1 MANEALINL
10 LGWARQARE
19 SLQMQREMLQSGK
32 FRISKDEG
40 SGPIDV
46 SSESIARI
54 TASIAELDL
63 VLADCD
69 VRSSASR
76 SIPIDKL
83 NASNDD

>member
-10 LGWARQARE
+10 LGWATQARE

-32 FRISKDEG
+32 FRIFKDEG

-54 TASIAELDL
+54 TASIGELDL
-63 VLADCD
+63 ILADCD

-83 NASNDD
+83 NPSNDD

>member
-1 MANEALINL
+1 MANEAQINL
-10 LGWARQARE
+10 LGWAMQARE
-19 SLQMQREMLQSGK
+19 SLQMQMLQSGK
-32 FRISKDEG
+32 FRIFKDEG

-54 TASIAELDL
+54 TASIGELDL
-63 VLADCD
+63 ILADCD

-83 NASNDD
+83 NPSNDD